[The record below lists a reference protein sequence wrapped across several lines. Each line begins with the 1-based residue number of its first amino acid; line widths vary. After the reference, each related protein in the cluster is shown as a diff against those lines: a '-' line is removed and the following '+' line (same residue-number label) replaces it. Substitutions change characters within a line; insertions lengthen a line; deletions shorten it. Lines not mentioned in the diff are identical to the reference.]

1 MYWCEG
7 DKSMESHTYRVA
19 LTSCDP
25 AMLKL
30 FVQWME
36 NYYGVGRALMKV
48 RLHIWPNVDEKLAK
62 EFWSANLDIPL
73 GNFTKSWTKPRGR
86 GIAKRIHSYG
96 VCRVSISSKQLLHKI
111 ISDISSEFDLV

>member
-7 DKSMESHTYRVA
+7 DKSTESHTYRVG

-30 FVQWME
+30 FVQWLE
-36 NYYGVGRALMKV
+36 EYYTIEKNQMKV
-48 RLHIWPNVDEKLAK
+48 RLHLWPNVIEATAKNFWAK
-62 EFWSANLDIPL
+62 ELEIPL

-86 GIAKRIHSYG
+86 GVAKQVHING
-96 VCRVSISSKQLLHKI
+96 VCRVSVSSKALLDQI
-111 ISDISSEFDLV
+111 ISDIQKEFAG